1 MNVKIF
7 YHICAINHCV
17 SVVEEQMAA
26 ILYSGL
32 YGSPMLEGIYC
43 FLTAKDDFSL
53 NYVKNLLL
61 LYGEKIKIVGES
73 LDTSRYERF
82 TLESIGD
89 YLGAEG
95 DTAILYIHTKGV
107 SQTEPEKITNVL
119 YWTRAL
125 NYHMIGR
132 WRECLAELKEH
143 DVVGTYYAAKPLP
156 HFQGNFWW
164 ARADYFKKL
173 PATIGAA
180 YLEPELNFLFQAQP
194 RWKAMAVLPEYMKD
208 LYKQP
213 LKPEDYTAEPVK
225 PAEMVELA
233 QPAEP
238 VEPVEPTASS
248 SRD

>member
-32 YGSPMLEGIYC
+32 YGSPNLEGIYC

-89 YLGAEG
+89 YLGAHG
-95 DTAILYIHTKGV
+95 DSGADAAILYIHTKGV

-173 PATIGAA
+173 PVTIGAG

-213 LKPEDYTAEPVK
+213 LKPEDYIA
-225 PAEMVELA
+225 
-233 QPAEP
+233 
-238 VEPVEPTASS
+238 PTASS